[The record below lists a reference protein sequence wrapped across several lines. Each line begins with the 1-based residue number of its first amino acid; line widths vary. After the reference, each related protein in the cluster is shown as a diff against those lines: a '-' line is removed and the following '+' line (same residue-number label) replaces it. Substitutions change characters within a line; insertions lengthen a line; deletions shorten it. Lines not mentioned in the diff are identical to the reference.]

1 MGITPTTK
9 TQISGHKFL
18 TRRLEHGLV
27 LGDIRMIHDPLATR
41 NRAHIFSLAATALIC
56 LGALAM
62 AVFKPAIDPGD
73 AAIIQAE
80 SGQLYVRIDNQLHP
94 VANLASARLIVGEA
108 ADIHT
113 GSDTILK
120 NLPKAVPIGIVDAP
134 GLIAPPATATQK
146 LVPHACHTTTK
157 PANRLDMAPN
167 QITIIMQETGANVT
181 TTNQTTPIFQQLATG
196 HALVALVDQAEW
208 LVTANGRSILPPAD
222 TPDGRNIRH
231 RLGITPTTPRWSPPP
246 QIFSAI
252 AEKPPATIPTGILEI
267 LRIPGADNP
276 QFWARTADGVVRLAP
291 IQADILVDSGVRMQ
305 DGTAT
310 ELGANPDSKTLSS
323 FPLPDR
329 VPTWVDPTAQPL
341 CVGEHGEVETAP
353 LIEGKPP
360 WGEAVAL
367 AGKAV
372 ATHFVGPGWAV
383 GVDTGSGIHVVS
395 AHGLRHQ
402 VENRETAAAL
412 GISHFYSINWDM
424 LRLLPS
430 GTTLSKQQAL
440 QPLY

>member
-9 TQISGHKFL
+9 AQISGHKFL

-120 NLPKAVPIGIVDAP
+120 SLPKAVPIGIVDAP

-167 QITIIMQETGANVT
+167 QITVIMQETGANAT
-181 TTNQTTPIFQQLATG
+181 PTNQTTPIFQQLATG

-252 AEKPPATIPTGILEI
+252 AEKPPATIPTGILEV

-276 QFWARTADGVVRLAP
+276 QFWARTADGVVSLAP

>member
-9 TQISGHKFL
+9 AQISGHKFL

-108 ADIHT
+108 ADIRT

-167 QITIIMQETGANVT
+167 QITVIMQETGANAT

-231 RLGITPTTPRWSPPP
+231 RLGMTPTTPRWSPPP

-252 AEKPPATIPTGILEI
+252 AEKPPATIPTGILEV

>member
-9 TQISGHKFL
+9 AQISGHKFL

-41 NRAHIFSLAATALIC
+41 NRAHIFSLAATTLIC

-167 QITIIMQETGANVT
+167 QITVIMQETGANVT

-323 FPLPDR
+323 LPLPDR

-360 WGEAVAL
+360 WGEAVVL

>member
-9 TQISGHKFL
+9 AQISGHKFL

-167 QITIIMQETGANVT
+167 QITVIMQETGANVT

-383 GVDTGSGIHVVS
+383 GVDNVVS

>member
-9 TQISGHKFL
+9 AQISGHKFL

-62 AVFKPAIDPGD
+62 AVFKPTIDPGD

-157 PANRLDMAPN
+157 PANRLDTAPN
-167 QITIIMQETGANVT
+167 QITVIMQETGANAT

-310 ELGANPDSKTLSS
+310 ELAATPDSKTLSS

>member
-9 TQISGHKFL
+9 AQISGHKFL

-167 QITIIMQETGANVT
+167 QITAIMQETGANVT

>member
-9 TQISGHKFL
+9 AQISGHKFL

-134 GLIAPPATATQK
+134 GLIAPPATTTQK
-146 LVPHACHTTTK
+146 LVPHACHTITK

-167 QITIIMQETGANVT
+167 QITVIMQETGANAT

-252 AEKPPATIPTGILEI
+252 TEKPPATIPTGILEV

-276 QFWARTADGVVRLAP
+276 QFWARTADGVVHLAP

>member
-9 TQISGHKFL
+9 AQISGHKFL

-310 ELGANPDSKTLSS
+310 ELGATPDSKTLSS

>member
-9 TQISGHKFL
+9 AQISGHKFL

-231 RLGITPTTPRWSPPP
+231 RLGITPTTPCWSPPP

>member
-9 TQISGHKFL
+9 AQISGHKFL

-310 ELGANPDSKTLSS
+310 ELGANPDSKTLSI

>member
-9 TQISGHKFL
+9 AQISGHKFL

-167 QITIIMQETGANVT
+167 QITVIMQETGANAT

-252 AEKPPATIPTGILEI
+252 AEKPPATIPTGILEV
-267 LRIPGADNP
+267 LRIPGVDNP

-305 DGTAT
+305 NGTAT

>member
-9 TQISGHKFL
+9 AQISGHKFL

-41 NRAHIFSLAATALIC
+41 NRAHIFSLAATVLIC

-120 NLPKAVPIGIVDAP
+120 SLPKAVPIGIVDAP

-146 LVPHACHTTTK
+146 LVPHACHTTTR

-167 QITIIMQETGANVT
+167 QITVIMQETGANAT

-252 AEKPPATIPTGILEI
+252 AEKPPATRPTGILEV
-267 LRIPGADNP
+267 LRIPGVDNP

-305 DGTAT
+305 NGTAT

>member
-9 TQISGHKFL
+9 AQISGHKFL

-157 PANRLDMAPN
+157 PANRLDTAPN
-167 QITIIMQETGANVT
+167 QITVIMQETGANAT

-231 RLGITPTTPRWSPPP
+231 RLGITPTTSRWSPPP

-341 CVGEHGEVETAP
+341 CVEEHGEVETAP

>member
-9 TQISGHKFL
+9 AQISGHKFL

-62 AVFKPAIDPGD
+62 AVFRPAIDPGD

-120 NLPKAVPIGIVDAP
+120 NLPKAVPIGIIDAP

-157 PANRLDMAPN
+157 PANRLDTAPN
-167 QITIIMQETGANVT
+167 QITVIMQETGANAT

-310 ELGANPDSKTLSS
+310 ELSATPDSKTLSS

-341 CVGEHGEVETAP
+341 CFGEHGEVETAP

-430 GTTLSKQQAL
+430 GTTLSTQQAL

>member
-9 TQISGHKFL
+9 AQISGHKFL

-157 PANRLDMAPN
+157 PANRLDTAPN
-167 QITIIMQETGANVT
+167 QITVIMQETGANAT

-310 ELGANPDSKTLSS
+310 ELAATPDSKTLSS

>member
-9 TQISGHKFL
+9 AQISGHKFL

-157 PANRLDMAPN
+157 PANRLDTAPN
-167 QITIIMQETGANVT
+167 QITVIMQETGANVT

-310 ELGANPDSKTLSS
+310 ELAATPDSKTLSS

>member
-9 TQISGHKFL
+9 AQISGHKFL

-134 GLIAPPATATQK
+134 GLIAPPATTTQK

-167 QITIIMQETGANVT
+167 QITVIMQETGANAA

-252 AEKPPATIPTGILEI
+252 TEKPPATIPTGILEV